1 MSTWAETQ
9 GHFQWSSLPRGQ
21 EVAPQGGMMEE
32 WRQEKTP
39 APPGLAC
46 SHPLT

>member
-32 WRQEKTP
+32 RRQEKTP